1 MFSFSATNVERIS
14 GLGEDSVSVSS
25 RTPTGGDQLGGHGPW
40 GPQEPGKDALWGY
53 VQGLEGGELRPRPPP
68 TPGPMVCPAPALTS
82 QGCLSADFLQRE
94 GLGRSQWPVWGS
106 GEVGQPV
113 PVRGWSEQEQS
124 QSSSRGWS
132 KEIWRR
138 VRGVPAHVG
147 LFVCF

>member
-68 TPGPMVCPAPALTS
+68 TPGPMVCPAPVLMS
-82 QGCLSADFLQRE
+82 QGCLSAERVTISSK
-94 GLGRSQWPVWGS
+94 GRGWAGVSDLCGAQVWLASPHQCEAGQS
-106 GEVGQPV
+106 RSKASLAAEVG
-113 PVRGWSEQEQS
+113 VRRYDVEWEGCQYT
-124 QSSSRGWS
+124 
-132 KEIWRR
+132 
-138 VRGVPAHVG
+138 
-147 LFVCF
+147 